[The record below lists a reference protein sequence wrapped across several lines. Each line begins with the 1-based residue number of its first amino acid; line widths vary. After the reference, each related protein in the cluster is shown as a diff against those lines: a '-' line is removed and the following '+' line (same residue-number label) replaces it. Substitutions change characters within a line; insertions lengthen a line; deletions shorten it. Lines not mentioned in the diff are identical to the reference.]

1 MAILDYKSVDN
12 NSNIVIEDAD
22 FTECYDVNYL
32 DNFGSHRHTF
42 TFGGPGCICDV
53 WSFFWDVSSHFN
65 IIYTRVGVR
74 AKRG

>member
-53 WSFFWDVSSHFN
+53 
-65 IIYTRVGVR
+65 
-74 AKRG
+74 